1 MPAIPSLSL
10 PVLEKLSDV
19 LGDTGAGLTGSDIG
33 RYLARA
39 GIDDPLR
46 GYTKRHRLF
55 EALDACQRRDG
66 CANNVLAF
74 VMMAMAPVSYV
85 GSSQQ
90 FEDRR
95 AAVNEALAFAGLSI
109 GPDGQLSTRA
119 VAKTLSE
126 AEQRAR
132 SLRSELLRRAGH
144 AEVLRF
150 CRAELL
156 QDNYFHAVLEAA
168 KSLAER
174 LRRMTG
180 VQADGARLVDQV
192 LEPGSA
198 GGLPLV
204 AFNSLHT
211 DTDRSE
217 HRGLTLMIRGIFGA
231 FRNLTAHDPKILR
244 PVGEQD
250 GTDLLTTISLL
261 HRKLDAAVLTRN
273 RPDHEAPV

>member
-1 MPAIPSLSL
+1 MSATPSLPQ
-10 PVLEKLSDV
+10 PVLQKLCDV
-19 LGDTGAGLTGSDIG
+19 LGDTSTGLTGSDIG

-39 GIDDPLR
+39 GIDDPLPADA
-46 GYTKRHRLF
+46 KRYRLF
-55 EALDACQRRDG
+55 EALAACQRQDG

-74 VMMAMAPVSYV
+74 VVAVMAPVNYV
-85 GSSQQ
+85 GSAQL

-95 AAVNEALAFAGLSI
+95 VAVNEALAFAGLSI
-109 GPDGQLSTRA
+109 GVDGQLSTRVIA
-119 VAKTLSE
+119 RTLSE

-132 SLRSELLRRAGH
+132 SLHNELLRRGAH

-168 KSLAER
+168 KSLAQR
-174 LRRMTG
+174 LRQMTG
-180 VQADGARLVDQV
+180 VEADGVRLVDQV
-192 LEPGSA
+192 LEPGST

-204 AFNSLHT
+204 AFNSLAT
-211 DTDRSE
+211 ETDRSE
-217 HRGLTLMIRGIFGA
+217 HRGLTFMVRGVFSA
-231 FRNLTAHDPKILR
+231 FRNPTAHEPKILR

-261 HRKLDAAVLTRN
+261 HRKLDAAVLTRAW
-273 RPDHEAPV
+273 PDL

>member
-1 MPAIPSLSL
+1 MPAIPTLPL
-10 PVLEKLSDV
+10 PVLQKLCDV
-19 LGDTGAGLTGSDIG
+19 LGDTATGLTGSDIG
-33 RYLARA
+33 RHLARA
-39 GIDDPLR
+39 GIDDPLPAH
-46 GYTKRHRLF
+46 TKRYRLF
-55 EALDACQRRDG
+55 EALAACQRRDG

-74 VMMAMAPVSYV
+74 VATVMAPVNYV
-85 GSSQQ
+85 GSSQL

-109 GPDGQLSTRA
+109 GVDGQLSTRA

-132 SLRSELLRRAGH
+132 SLRNELLRRGAH

-174 LRRMTG
+174 LRQMTG
-180 VQADGARLVDQV
+180 VEADGARLVDQV
-192 LEPGSA
+192 LEPGST

-204 AFNSLHT
+204 AFNSLAT
-211 DTDRSE
+211 ETDRSE
-217 HRGLTLMIRGIFGA
+217 HRGLTFMVRGVFSA
-231 FRNLTAHDPKILR
+231 FRNPTAHEPK
-244 PVGEQD
+244 
-250 GTDLLTTISLL
+250 ISLL
-261 HRKLDAAVLTRN
+261 HRKLDAAVLTRAW
-273 RPDHEAPV
+273 PDL

>member
-1 MPAIPSLSL
+1 MSAIPSLL
-10 PVLEKLSDV
+10 PPVLQKLCDV
-19 LGDTGAGLTGSDIG
+19 LGDTSTGLTGSDIG

-39 GIDDPLR
+39 GIDDPLPAD
-46 GYTKRHRLF
+46 TKRYRLF
-55 EALDACQRRDG
+55 EALAACQRRDG

-74 VMMAMAPVSYV
+74 VVAVMAPVNYA
-85 GSSQQ
+85 GSAQL

-95 AAVNEALAFAGLSI
+95 LAVNEALAFAGLSI
-109 GPDGQLSTRA
+109 GVDGQLSTRA
-119 VAKTLSE
+119 VARTLSE

-132 SLRSELLRRAGH
+132 SLRNELLRRGAH

-168 KSLAER
+168 KSLAQR
-174 LRRMTG
+174 LRQMTG
-180 VQADGARLVDQV
+180 VEADGARLVDQV
-192 LEPGSA
+192 LEPGST

-204 AFNSLHT
+204 AFNSLAT
-211 DTDRSE
+211 ETDRSE
-217 HRGLTLMIRGIFGA
+217 HRGLTFMVRGVFSA
-231 FRNLTAHDPKILR
+231 FRNPTAHEPKILR

-261 HRKLDAAVLTRN
+261 HRKLDAAVLTRAW
-273 RPDHEAPV
+273 PDL

>member
-1 MPAIPSLSL
+1 MPAIPSLSQPIL
-10 PVLEKLSDV
+10 QTLCDV
-19 LGDTGAGLTGSDIG
+19 LGDTSTGLTGSDIG

-39 GIDDPLR
+39 GIDDPMPAD
-46 GYTKRHRLF
+46 TKRYRLF
-55 EALDACQRRDG
+55 QALAACQRWDG
-66 CANNVLAF
+66 CANNVFAF
-74 VMMAMAPVSYV
+74 VVAVMAPVNYL
-85 GSSQQ
+85 GSSQL

-95 AAVNEALAFAGLSI
+95 AAVNEVLAFAGLSI
-109 GPDGQLSTRA
+109 GVDGQLSTRA
-119 VAKTLSE
+119 VARTLSE

-132 SLRSELLRRAGH
+132 SLRKELQRRGAH

-174 LRRMTG
+174 LRQMTG

-192 LEPGSA
+192 LEAGSGS

-204 AFNSLHT
+204 AFNSLAT

-217 HRGLTLMIRGIFGA
+217 HRGLTFMIRGVFSA
-231 FRNLTAHDPKILR
+231 FRNPTAHEPKILR

-261 HRKLDAAVLTRN
+261 HRKLDAAVLTRSG
-273 RPDHEAPV
+273 PDL